1 MTMLPEVMNN
11 VAEALV
17 SVRRIQKFLESD
29 EIIPV
34 KQLINKKPS
43 VEIKDGSFMWDV
55 DESSLQSPRSPRNK
69 YVLNNINFSANSPEL
84 VAIVGPVGCG
94 KSSFLQALLGDVK
107 LINGDIS
114 YSGRIA
120 YSSQT
125 PFIQNETLRD
135 NILFGKPFNETKYK
149 KILYTSALL
158 PDLKILTSGDLT
170 EIGEKGI
177 NLSGGQRARVSLAR
191 ALYND
196 ADMYFIIILLVIY

>member
-1 MTMLPEVMNN
+1 MLPEVMNN

-17 SVRRIQKFLESD
+17 SIRRIQKFLESD

-196 ADMYFIIILLVIY
+196 ADMYFIIILVIY

>member
-1 MTMLPEVMNN
+1 MNN

>member
-1 MTMLPEVMNN
+1 MNN

-17 SVRRIQKFLESD
+17 SVHRIQKFLESD

-196 ADMYFIIILLVIY
+196 ADMYFIIIILVIY

>member
-1 MTMLPEVMNN
+1 MLPEVMNN

-17 SVRRIQKFLESD
+17 SIHRIQKFLESD

-43 VEIKDGSFMWDV
+43 VEIKDGSFMWNI
-55 DESSLQSPRSPRNK
+55 DESSLQSPSSPRNK

>member
-1 MTMLPEVMNN
+1 MLPEVMNN

-17 SVRRIQKFLESD
+17 SIRRIQKFLESD

-135 NILFGKPFNETKYK
+135 NILFGKLFNETKYK

-196 ADMYFIIILLVIY
+196 ADMYFIIILVIY

>member
-1 MTMLPEVMNN
+1 MLPEVMNN

-196 ADMYFIIILLVIY
+196 ADMYFIIILVIY

>member
-1 MTMLPEVMNN
+1 MNN

-17 SVRRIQKFLESD
+17 SIRRIQKFLESD

-43 VEIKDGSFMWDV
+43 VEIKDGSFMWNI
-55 DESSLQSPRSPRNK
+55 DESSQSPSSPRNK

>member
-1 MTMLPEVMNN
+1 MLPEVMNN

-43 VEIKDGSFMWDV
+43 VEIKDGSFMWNI
-55 DESSLQSPRSPRNK
+55 DESSQSPSSPRNK